1 MAAPGVLG
9 LSVVEAGPDV
19 ELAEADLTRA
29 LVAIDLNPAD
39 ADVDTGDIQFAI
51 FSQFGSR
58 VQPVEVSRFRS
69 DFIVQFVTAAES
81 SEILQGIGLALTC

>member
-1 MAAPGVLG
+1 M
-9 LSVVEAGPDV
+9 
-19 ELAEADLTRA
+19 
-29 LVAIDLNPAD
+29 VAIDLNPAD

-69 DFIVQFVTAAES
+69 DFIVQFATAAERDLVAS